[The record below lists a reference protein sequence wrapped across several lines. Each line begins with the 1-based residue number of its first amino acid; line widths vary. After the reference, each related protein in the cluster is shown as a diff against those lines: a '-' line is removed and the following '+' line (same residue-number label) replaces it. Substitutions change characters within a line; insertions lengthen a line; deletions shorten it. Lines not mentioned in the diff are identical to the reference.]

1 MKWVVGGACL
11 IAVAASEMVIAA
23 VGGTFSGSP
32 QQVLSSVA
40 ANVTGTRAG
49 LYLAVLLAIL
59 LVPGVLPTLELAT
72 QKGRNGIYVGACLL
86 LVGAFGHAILGA
98 GALPLLALAAPD
110 RDRAQMT
117 ALVQPISVE
126 PLAIGLVLLL
136 VAFIG
141 GLVWLIGL
149 VRAKWIELW
158 VLGVYIL
165 WFLAQSLGR
174 PLMGLSAGR
183 LLSELPFAITFAWVG
198 ITMIRRK
205 SKPISA

>member
-1 MKWVVGGACL
+1 M
-11 IAVAASEMVIAA
+11 A

-40 ANVTGTRAG
+40 ANVPGTRVS

-59 LVPGVLPTLELAT
+59 LVPGVLPTLDLAA
-72 QKGRNGIYVGACLL
+72 QKGRNVIYVGACLL

-110 RDRAQMT
+110 RDRAQMA
-117 ALVQPISVE
+117 ALVQPISME

-136 VAFIG
+136 VALIG

-158 VLGVYIL
+158 ALGVYIL
-165 WFLAQSLGR
+165 WFLAASPLGR
-174 PLMGLSAGR
+174 PLTGSHVGR
-183 LLSELPFAITFAWVG
+183 LISELPFAIVFAWIG
-198 ITMIRRK
+198 ITMIRRRFN
-205 SKPISA
+205 PIQGEAGRVQQPGTS